1 MKNMVTGMW
10 FGSVDNVKKA
20 LREIGADKDAKG
32 NYILTGSNLPVSGIG
47 GEEIMLSPDTKC
59 FVDGKPVD
67 LLPYL
72 TGGTCVTVIM

>member
-1 MKNMVTGMW
+1 MVSGMW
-10 FGSVDNVKKA
+10 FGSVDDVRKA
-20 LREIGADKDAKG
+20 LREIEADKDAKG
-32 NYILTGSNLPVSGIG
+32 NYILMGSDLPVSGMG

-72 TGGTCVTVIM
+72 TSGACVTVIM